1 LKVRSQRFS
10 IQHMCYSQALG
21 ENLDFST
28 EHTMTVIERFLK
40 ACSDG
45 VSKRLLK
52 YVLNVECK
60 IDYTDQL

>member
-1 LKVRSQRFS
+1 MHDLFL
-10 IQHMCYSQALG
+10 QALG

-40 ACSDG
+40 SCSDG

-52 YVLNVECK
+52 YVLIV
-60 IDYTDQL
+60 